1 MLKPNLLKRG
11 RAEIALGLQRHELGR
26 NSAPQIAAL
35 EVKIGSQVALNQ
47 VAPQM
52 SALTPAQ
59 PYQRGRSV
67 FMPYQSPEEI
77 AAAESMLIYDL
88 KFIVGQCC
96 HGADE
101 AFIRTFSAMVDQLI
115 TGMIELCSVAP
126 ASMGPHDA
134 GVHGLVHH
142 NLQTAFV
149 ACDQIHHILS
159 FIPESTISCAGKLP
173 ESPVNVKPPK
183 PKLGSG
189 LTPEEVVAPAPSTK
203 RKAPASKAPTPQAGV
218 PKDASQQDAS
228 QQDASQQDAAQPATS
243 PPDAPKQAASQQ
255 NSPKKATPKK
265 SAPKKASPKK
275 SAPNKAKRSRATT
288 RATYKAAAKSAQ
300 VTAKAASTARHA
312 APEAQ
317 PSADLAPEILAAL
330 AAGPK
335 LIKDESEPAES

>member
-11 RAEIALGLQRHELGR
+11 RAEIASGTQRHELGR

-203 RKAPASKAPTPQAGV
+203 RKAPASKAPAPQASV

-228 QQDASQQDAAQPATS
+228 QQNASQPATS

-265 SAPKKASPKK
+265 ASPKK
-275 SAPNKAKRSRATT
+275 YAPKKAKRSRATT

>member
-1 MLKPNLLKRG
+1 MLKPNLLKRR
-11 RAEIALGLQRHELGR
+11 RAEIASGTQRHELGR

-203 RKAPASKAPTPQAGV
+203 RKAPASKAPAPQASV

-228 QQDASQQDAAQPATS
+228 QPATS

-265 SAPKKASPKK
+265 ASPKK
-275 SAPNKAKRSRATT
+275 YAPKKAKRSRATT

>member
-11 RAEIALGLQRHELGR
+11 RAEIAPGLQRHELGR

-203 RKAPASKAPTPQAGV
+203 RKAPAAKAPAPQASV
-218 PKDASQQDAS
+218 PKAASQQDAS
-228 QQDASQQDAAQPATS
+228 QPATS

-265 SAPKKASPKK
+265 ATPKKYAPK
-275 SAPNKAKRSRATT
+275 KAKRSRATA

>member
-11 RAEIALGLQRHELGR
+11 RAEIASGTQRHELGR

-203 RKAPASKAPTPQAGV
+203 RKAPAAKAPAPQASV

-228 QQDASQQDAAQPATS
+228 QPATS

-265 SAPKKASPKK
+265 SAPKKATPKK
-275 SAPNKAKRSRATT
+275 ATPKKYAPKKAKRSRATT

>member
-11 RAEIALGLQRHELGR
+11 RAEIASGLQRHELGR

-47 VAPQM
+47 VAPQV

-126 ASMGPHDA
+126 ALMGPHDA

-203 RKAPASKAPTPQAGV
+203 RKAPAAKAPAPQASV
-218 PKDASQQDAS
+218 PKDAS

-265 SAPKKASPKK
+265 YAPK
-275 SAPNKAKRSRATT
+275 KAKRSRATA

>member
-11 RAEIALGLQRHELGR
+11 RAEIASGTQRHELGR

-47 VAPQM
+47 VAPQV

-203 RKAPASKAPTPQAGV
+203 RKAPDSKAPAPQASV
-218 PKDASQQDAS
+218 PKDAS

-265 SAPKKASPKK
+265 SAPKKYAPK
-275 SAPNKAKRSRATT
+275 KAKRSRATT
-288 RATYKAAAKSAQ
+288 RATYKAAAKSAL

>member
-1 MLKPNLLKRG
+1 MLKPNLLKRR
-11 RAEIALGLQRHELGR
+11 RAEIASGTQRHELGR

-203 RKAPASKAPTPQAGV
+203 RKAPAAKAPAPQASV

-228 QQDASQQDAAQPATS
+228 QPATS
-243 PPDAPKQAASQQ
+243 PPDAPKQAASKQ

-265 SAPKKASPKK
+265 Y
-275 SAPNKAKRSRATT
+275 APNKAKRSRATT
-288 RATYKAAAKSAQ
+288 RAPYKAAAKSAL

>member
-11 RAEIALGLQRHELGR
+11 RAEIASGTQRHELGR

-203 RKAPASKAPTPQAGV
+203 RKAPAAKAPAPQASV
-218 PKDASQQDAS
+218 PKAASQQDAS
-228 QQDASQQDAAQPATS
+228 QPATS

-265 SAPKKASPKK
+265 ATPKK
-275 SAPNKAKRSRATT
+275 SAPKKAKRSRATT

>member
-11 RAEIALGLQRHELGR
+11 RAEIASGTQRHELGR

-203 RKAPASKAPTPQAGV
+203 RKAPAAKAPAPQASV

-228 QQDASQQDAAQPATS
+228 QQDASQPATS

-265 SAPKKASPKK
+265 ATPKK
-275 SAPNKAKRSRATT
+275 SAPKKAKRSRATT

>member
-11 RAEIALGLQRHELGR
+11 RAEIAPGLQRHELGR

-203 RKAPASKAPTPQAGV
+203 RKAPAAKAPAPQASV
-218 PKDASQQDAS
+218 PKAASQQDAS
-228 QQDASQQDAAQPATS
+228 QPATS

-265 SAPKKASPKK
+265 ATPKKYAPK
-275 SAPNKAKRSRATT
+275 KAKRSRATA

-335 LIKDESEPAES
+335 LIKDKSEPAES

>member
-11 RAEIALGLQRHELGR
+11 RAEIASGSQRHELGR

-173 ESPVNVKPPK
+173 ESPINVKPPK

-203 RKAPASKAPTPQAGV
+203 RKAPAAKAPAPQASV

-228 QQDASQQDAAQPATS
+228 QPATS
-243 PPDAPKQAASQQ
+243 PPDAPKQAASKQ

-265 SAPKKASPKK
+265 YAPKKATPKK
-275 SAPNKAKRSRATT
+275 YAPKKAKRSRATA

>member
-11 RAEIALGLQRHELGR
+11 RAEIASGTQRHELGR

-47 VAPQM
+47 VAPQV

-189 LTPEEVVAPAPSTK
+189 LTPEDVVAPAPSTK
-203 RKAPASKAPTPQAGV
+203 RKAPASKAPAPQASV

-228 QQDASQQDAAQPATS
+228 QQNASQPATS

-265 SAPKKASPKK
+265 ASPKK
-275 SAPNKAKRSRATT
+275 YAPKKAKRSRATT

>member
-11 RAEIALGLQRHELGR
+11 RAEIAPGLQRHELGR

-203 RKAPASKAPTPQAGV
+203 RKAPASKAPAPQASV
-218 PKDASQQDAS
+218 PK
-228 QQDASQQDAAQPATS
+228 DASQQDAAQPATS

-265 SAPKKASPKK
+265 ASPKK
-275 SAPNKAKRSRATT
+275 YAPKKAKRSRATA

-312 APEAQ
+312 APEAL

>member
-11 RAEIALGLQRHELGR
+11 RAEIASGTQRHELGR

-203 RKAPASKAPTPQAGV
+203 RKAPAAKAPAPQASV

-228 QQDASQQDAAQPATS
+228 QQNASQPATS

-265 SAPKKASPKK
+265 ASPKK
-275 SAPNKAKRSRATT
+275 YAPKKAKRSRATT

>member
-11 RAEIALGLQRHELGR
+11 RAEIASGLQRHELGR

-47 VAPQM
+47 VAPQV

-203 RKAPASKAPTPQAGV
+203 RKAPAAKAPAPQASV
-218 PKDASQQDAS
+218 PKAASQQDAS
-228 QQDASQQDAAQPATS
+228 QQDASQPATS

-265 SAPKKASPKK
+265 ATPKKY
-275 SAPNKAKRSRATT
+275 APNKAKRSRATT

>member
-11 RAEIALGLQRHELGR
+11 RAEIASGAQRHELGR

-203 RKAPASKAPTPQAGV
+203 RKAPAAKAPAPQASV
-218 PKDASQQDAS
+218 PKAASQQDAS
-228 QQDASQQDAAQPATS
+228 QQDASQPATS

-255 NSPKKATPKK
+255 NSPKKA
-265 SAPKKASPKK
+265 SPKK
-275 SAPNKAKRSRATT
+275 YAPKKAKRSRATA

-300 VTAKAASTARHA
+300 ATAKASSTARHA

>member
-11 RAEIALGLQRHELGR
+11 RAEIASGAQRHELGR

-47 VAPQM
+47 VAPQV

-203 RKAPASKAPTPQAGV
+203 RKAPAAKAPAPQASV

-228 QQDASQQDAAQPATS
+228 QPATS

-265 SAPKKASPKK
+265 SAPKKATPKK
-275 SAPNKAKRSRATT
+275 ATPKKYAPKKAKRSRATT

>member
-11 RAEIALGLQRHELGR
+11 RAEIASGTQRHELGR

-189 LTPEEVVAPAPSTK
+189 LTPEDVVAPAPSTK
-203 RKAPASKAPTPQAGV
+203 RKAPASKAPAPQASV
-218 PKDASQQDAS
+218 PKDAS

-265 SAPKKASPKK
+265 ASPKK
-275 SAPNKAKRSRATT
+275 YAPKKAKRSRATT

-335 LIKDESEPAES
+335 LIKDESEHAES

>member
-11 RAEIALGLQRHELGR
+11 RAEIASGTQRHELGR

-47 VAPQM
+47 VAPQV

-203 RKAPASKAPTPQAGV
+203 RKAPAAKAPAPQASV
-218 PKDASQQDAS
+218 PKDAS

-243 PPDAPKQAASQQ
+243 PPDAPKQAASKQ

-265 SAPKKASPKK
+265 ATPKKASPKK
-275 SAPNKAKRSRATT
+275 AKRSRATA

>member
-11 RAEIALGLQRHELGR
+11 RAEIASGTQRHELGR

-203 RKAPASKAPTPQAGV
+203 RKAPAAKAPAPQASV
-218 PKDASQQDAS
+218 PKAASQQDAS
-228 QQDASQQDAAQPATS
+228 QQDASQPATS

-255 NSPKKATPKK
+255 NSPKKA
-265 SAPKKASPKK
+265 SPKK
-275 SAPNKAKRSRATT
+275 YAPKKAKRSRATA

-300 VTAKAASTARHA
+300 ATAKASSTARHA

>member
-11 RAEIALGLQRHELGR
+11 RAEIASGTQRYELGR

-203 RKAPASKAPTPQAGV
+203 RKAPAAKAPAPQASV

-228 QQDASQQDAAQPATS
+228 QPATS

-265 SAPKKASPKK
+265 SAPKKATPKK
-275 SAPNKAKRSRATT
+275 ATPKKYAPKKAKRSRATA

>member
-11 RAEIALGLQRHELGR
+11 RAEIASGTQRHELGR

-203 RKAPASKAPTPQAGV
+203 RKAPAAKAPAPQASV

-228 QQDASQQDAAQPATS
+228 QPATS
-243 PPDAPKQAASQQ
+243 PPDAPKQAASKQ
-255 NSPKKATPKK
+255 NSPKKATPKKYAPKKATPKK
-265 SAPKKASPKK
+265 SAPKKA
-275 SAPNKAKRSRATT
+275 KRSRATA

>member
-11 RAEIALGLQRHELGR
+11 RAEIASGTQRHELGR

-47 VAPQM
+47 VAPQV

-203 RKAPASKAPTPQAGV
+203 RKAPIKAAPAPNEATA
-218 PKDASQQDAS
+218 QDT
-228 QQDASQQDAAQPATS
+228 AAQA
-243 PPDAPKQAASQQ
+243 Q
-255 NSPKKATPKK
+255 
-265 SAPKKASPKK
+265 
-275 SAPNKAKRSRATT
+275 
-288 RATYKAAAKSAQ
+288 AAAKSAK
-300 VTAKAASTARHA
+300 VTTRTATKSTKAAPKTKAASKTTPRRK
-312 APEAQ
+312 APPAQ
-317 PSADLAPEILAAL
+317 ASADLAPEIRAAL
-330 AAGPK
+330 AFGPQ
-335 LIKDESEPAES
+335 LNPAEPEVSED

>member
-11 RAEIALGLQRHELGR
+11 RAEIASGTQRHELGR

-47 VAPQM
+47 VAPQV

-203 RKAPASKAPTPQAGV
+203 RKAPASKATAPQASV
-218 PKDASQQDAS
+218 PRDASQQDAS
-228 QQDASQQDAAQPATS
+228 QQDASQPATS

-265 SAPKKASPKK
+265 ATPKKYAPK
-275 SAPNKAKRSRATT
+275 KAKRSRATT

>member
-11 RAEIALGLQRHELGR
+11 RAEIASGTQRHELGR

-203 RKAPASKAPTPQAGV
+203 RKAPAAKAPAPQASV
-218 PKDASQQDAS
+218 PKAASQQDAS
-228 QQDASQQDAAQPATS
+228 QPATS

-265 SAPKKASPKK
+265 ATPKKY
-275 SAPNKAKRSRATT
+275 APNKAKRSRATT

>member
-11 RAEIALGLQRHELGR
+11 RAEIASGAQRHELGR

-101 AFIRTFSAMVDQLI
+101 AFIRTFSAVVDQLI

-203 RKAPASKAPTPQAGV
+203 RKAPASKAPAPQASV

-228 QQDASQQDAAQPATS
+228 QPATS

-265 SAPKKASPKK
+265 SAPKKA
-275 SAPNKAKRSRATT
+275 KRSRATT

-300 VTAKAASTARHA
+300 VTAKASSTARHA

>member
-11 RAEIALGLQRHELGR
+11 RAEIASGTQRHELGR

-203 RKAPASKAPTPQAGV
+203 RKAPASKAPAPQASV

-228 QQDASQQDAAQPATS
+228 QHDAAQPATS

-265 SAPKKASPKK
+265 SAPKKA
-275 SAPNKAKRSRATT
+275 KRSRATA

-300 VTAKAASTARHA
+300 ATAKASSTARHA

>member
-1 MLKPNLLKRG
+1 
-11 RAEIALGLQRHELGR
+11 
-26 NSAPQIAAL
+26 
-35 EVKIGSQVALNQ
+35 
-47 VAPQM
+47 M

-173 ESPVNVKPPK
+173 VSPVNVKPPK

-203 RKAPASKAPTPQAGV
+203 RKAPAAKAPAPQTSV

-228 QQDASQQDAAQPATS
+228 QPATS
-243 PPDAPKQAASQQ
+243 PPDAPKQAASKQ

-265 SAPKKASPKK
+265 ATPKKY
-275 SAPNKAKRSRATT
+275 APNKAKRSRATT
-288 RATYKAAAKSAQ
+288 RATYKAAAKSALA
-300 VTAKAASTARHA
+300 TAKASSNARHA

>member
-11 RAEIALGLQRHELGR
+11 RAEIAPGLQRHELGR

-47 VAPQM
+47 VAPQV

-203 RKAPASKAPTPQAGV
+203 RKAPAAKAPAPQASV
-218 PKDASQQDAS
+218 PKDAS

-255 NSPKKATPKK
+255 NSPKKA
-265 SAPKKASPKK
+265 
-275 SAPNKAKRSRATT
+275 KRSRATA
-288 RATYKAAAKSAQ
+288 RATYKAAAKGAQ
-300 VTAKAASTARHA
+300 ATAKASSTARHA